1 MCASRCRR
9 PTASLVVAL
18 VLLALSAPLRAQG
31 APPKPP
37 ATNTSRHAGGA
48 PARASAARAASV
60 AAFTQ
65 SFEVSLDGV
74 HWAKAITQPFPFR
87 CELGGTT
94 LCGPRTPDVRV
105 YTRWARLPAVKMAD
119 VHIKGMTGPYRI
131 DASPPRVQP
140 VCEAGASYPLPS
152 SGFPV
157 TIRAS
162 RPGGPFPI
170 TCTWVVTAVVARP
183 PGSTP
188 AYELVR
194 SNPATVTLT
203 LRE

>member
-1 MCASRCRR
+1 M
-9 PTASLVVAL
+9 
-18 VLLALSAPLRAQG
+18 LLALSAPLRGQG
-31 APPKPP
+31 APPRPP
-37 ATNTSRHAGGA
+37 GANSALPAGGA

-60 AAFTQ
+60 ATFKQ

-105 YTRWARLPAVKMAD
+105 YTRWARLPPVDAAQA
-119 VHIKGMTGPYRI
+119 HIQGMTGPYRI
-131 DASPPRVQP
+131 DVSPSRVQS
-140 VCEAGASYPLPS
+140 VCETGASYPLPS
-152 SGFPV
+152 AGFPI

-170 TCTWVVTAVVARP
+170 RCTWVVQAVVARP

-188 AYELVR
+188 AYELVQ
-194 SNPATVTLT
+194 SNPASVTLI
-203 LRE
+203 LH

>member
-1 MCASRCRR
+1 MRAPQFRIHRR
-9 PTASLVVAL
+9 ATGLLIAVAALLVVT
-18 VLLALSAPLRAQG
+18 APLAAQTRKV
-31 APPKPP
+31 P
-37 ATNTSRHAGGA
+37 
-48 PARASAARAASV
+48 V
-60 AAFTQ
+60 AEFQQ
-65 SFEVSLDGV
+65 SFEVSLDSV
-74 HWAKAITQPFPFR
+74 HWSRSITQPFPYR

-105 YTRWARLPAVKMAD
+105 YTRWTPLPAVNMTQ
-119 VHIKGMTGPYRI
+119 VHIQGMTGPYRI
-131 DASPPRVQP
+131 DVSPPRVQS

-152 SGFPV
+152 SGFPI

-170 TCTWVVTAVVARP
+170 TCTWVVAAVVARP

-203 LRE
+203 MRE

>member
-1 MCASRCRR
+1 MCALL
-9 PTASLVVAL
+9 AAL

-31 APPKPP
+31 APPTPP

-48 PARASAARAASV
+48 PARASAAHAATI
-60 AAFTQ
+60 AAFTH

-74 HWAKAITQPFPFR
+74 HWAKAITQPFPYR

-105 YTRWARLPAVKMAD
+105 YTRWTPLPAVNMAQ
-119 VHIKGMTGPYRI
+119 VHIKGMAGPYRI
-131 DASPPRVQP
+131 DVSSPRVQS
-140 VCEAGASYPLPS
+140 VCEVGASYPLPS
-152 SGFPV
+152 SGFPI

-170 TCTWVVTAVVARP
+170 TCTWVVAAVVARP

-188 AYELVR
+188 VFELVR
-194 SNPATVTLT
+194 SNAATVTLT
-203 LRE
+203 MRE